1 MSIAPAFPLQV
12 AQGHPALDGTAGS
25 AHGGAVPPTPLP
37 EPGPVTN
44 LGRLV
49 QPADANENGTLFG
62 GEAMRLMDEAAG
74 VAAIRYARGSVV
86 TAHVDAI
93 DFHEPVPIGAFLEA
107 SARVVAV
114 GHTSMVVEVVLE
126 AEDRHTAARR
136 VTTTG
141 RFVMVAIDDEGQ
153 PRPLA

>member
-1 MSIAPAFPLQV
+1 M
-12 AQGHPALDGTAGS
+12 
-25 AHGGAVPPTPLP
+25 GAVPTTRLP
-37 EPGPVTN
+37 EPGPVTH

-49 QPADANENGTLFG
+49 QPADATENGTLFG
-62 GEAMRLMDEAAG
+62 GEAMRLMDETAA

-114 GHTSMVVEVVLE
+114 GRTSMVVEVSLE
-126 AEDRHTAARR
+126 AEDRRTAAHT

-141 RFVMVAIDDEGQ
+141 RFVMVAVDDRGR
-153 PRPLA
+153 PRPLVEANADADAAAPAESPRSR